1 MNKQELYQVPIPR
14 ATDSY
19 SPVSHQNIIETV
31 EEQLDKVNLFVEKST
46 FNTGRDGKQLIGY
59 MDIKSSFSELGMR
72 VAFRNSYDKSM
83 SVAFVAGNVVWI
95 CGNGMISGEIQ
106 YMRKHTGNV
115 VSELNTKIINTIN
128 QLDDHFQ
135 RMFKHAEQMKDI
147 QVDKTAAAELCGRMF
162 VEQDLISSTQLGI
175 IKRELSEPS
184 FQDFTN
190 PNLWS
195 LYNHTTY
202 SLKEAHPTHY
212 IQDHIKFHEFIEKE
226 YQLV

>member
-31 EEQLDKVNLFVEKST
+31 EEQLDKVNLSVEKST
-46 FNTGRDGKQLIGY
+46 YNVAREGKQLIGY

-72 VAFRNSYDKSM
+72 IAFRNSYDKSM
-83 SVAFVAGNVVWI
+83 SVAFVAGSCVWI

-106 YMRKHTGNV
+106 YMRKHTGGV
-115 VSELNTKIINTIN
+115 VSELNSKIINSVN

-135 RMFKHAEQMKDI
+135 RMFKHVGRMKNI

-175 IKRELSEPS
+175 IKRELSDPS

-202 SLKEAHPTHY
+202 SLKQAHPTHY
-212 IQDHIKFHEFIEKE
+212 IQDHINFHEFVEKE

>member
-1 MNKQELYQVPIPR
+1 MNKEELYQVPIPI

-31 EEQLDKVNLFVEKST
+31 EEQLDKVNLSIEKST
-46 FNTGRDGKQLIGY
+46 FNTGREGKQLIGY

-72 VAFRNSYDKSM
+72 IAFRNSYDKTM
-83 SVAFVAGNVVWI
+83 SVAFTAGSVVWI

-106 YMRKHTGNV
+106 YMRKHTGSV
-115 VSELNTKIINTIN
+115 VSELNSKIVSTIQ
-128 QLDDHFQ
+128 QLDDHFTLM
-135 RMFKHAEQMKDI
+135 RKHSEQMRNI
-147 QVDKTAAAELCGRMF
+147 QVDKTSAAELCGRMF
-162 VEQDLISSTQLGI
+162 IEQDLISSTQLGI

-202 SLKEAHPTHY
+202 SLKKSHPTHY
-212 IQDHIKFHEFIEKE
+212 IQDHINFHKFIEKE
-226 YQLV
+226 YRLV